1 MTEVL
6 ESIQQ
11 SWNDKLNNNKK
22 IAKIL
27 KAVQGENAV
36 YPDVEELSY
45 EIGQEL
51 ANTYKEY
58 FPQLLKDGYMPEDI
72 AREILESTLKSDY
85 DIVSDAAV
93 DVQTV
98 LNTKAGIGLN
108 AVRPEYDIDR
118 VEGLIKYLI
127 ENEYLNIELSFLES
141 VVNYSQHTVDQSIS
155 DNAEFH
161 KNAGFQP
168 IIVRKLVGGACE
180 FCKQRA
186 GTWDYSDD
194 MSNFVF
200 ERHLNCK
207 CTIQYIP
214 SKQKIVLIRN
224 YKKGK
229 KKKQ

>member
-6 ESIQQ
+6 ESLQQ
-11 SWNDKLNNNKK
+11 TWNEKLNNNKK
-22 IAKIL
+22 IAKVL
-27 KAVQGENAV
+27 KGVKNGTAT
-36 YPDVEELSY
+36 YPDAESLSY
-45 EIGQEL
+45 EVGQAL
-51 ANTYKEY
+51 ADTYKDY

-85 DIVSDAAV
+85 DIVSDVTV
-93 DVQTV
+93 DVQKT

-127 ENEYLNIELSFLES
+127 ENKYLNIEMSFLDS
-141 VVNYSQHTVDQSIS
+141 IVNYSQHTVDQAIH
-155 DNAEFH
+155 DNVEFH
-161 KNAGFQP
+161 ENAGFQP

-186 GTWDYSDD
+186 GTWNYTND
-194 MSNFVF
+194 MGSFVF

-207 CTIQYIP
+207 CTIEYQP
-214 SKQKIVLIRN
+214 SKNKAIYIENRKR
-224 YKKGK
+224 KK
-229 KKKQ
+229 